1 MNAEICKQLGISR
14 SVTSAYHPQTNG
26 LDQRTN
32 QTLKVQMAKL
42 VNKHQDD
49 WDEYLEEIA
58 FSIRT
63 QKQASTKY
71 SPFFLMFGRHARSP
85 MEVRKS
91 CWKQALFLYILYIG
105 SFQTRSKPD
114 PNLTHNCIYHSYIP
128 IKNFKG
134 TKNFSKAFRG
144 LHYYW
149 TFHNAMIFF
158 TYTTL

>member
-26 LDQRTN
+26 LDERTN
-32 QTLKVQMAKL
+32 QTLKVRMAKL
-42 VNKHQDD
+42 VNEHQDD

-63 QKQASTKY
+63 QKQVSTKY

-91 CWKQALFLYILYIG
+91 CWKQALFLLLLVFKLNIIYYTHIIYWVVSNKIQTSPTIVSIIAICTIVFNHQHLCKV
-105 SFQTRSKPD
+105 FQ
-114 PNLTHNCIYHSYIP
+114 
-128 IKNFKG
+128 
-134 TKNFSKAFRG
+134 
-144 LHYYW
+144 
-149 TFHNAMIFF
+149 
-158 TYTTL
+158 